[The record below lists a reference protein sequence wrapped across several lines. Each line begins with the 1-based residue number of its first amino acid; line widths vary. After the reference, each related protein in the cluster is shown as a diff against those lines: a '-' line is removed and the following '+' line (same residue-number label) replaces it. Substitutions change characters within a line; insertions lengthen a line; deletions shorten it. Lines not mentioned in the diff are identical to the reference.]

1 MSDKFIWGVHLIGV
15 AASLRDPN
23 FTGEVYL
30 DEAYDTEEEA
40 RNRAFSLKGT
50 ISVKTNIGFMKINFP
65 NIIGARVVKSKV
77 LEVSKPTKSTSVLT
91 LPKDKMLTIN

>member
-1 MSDKFIWGVHLIGV
+1 MTNKFIWGVHLIGV

-65 NIIGARVVKSKV
+65 NIIGARVVKAV
-77 LEVSKPTKSTSVLT
+77 ATEAPKPSGLLVANRSDL
-91 LPKDKMLTIN
+91 IRH